1 MAAFAVAHVGDN
13 CSGAIHH
20 AIDVDAGDALV
31 HVVGE
36 AAEWGWFWV
45 ANHVGVGGNASIQT
59 NNVEIVVFDKHFVPG
74 CCAGDIQMHKRAANG
89 RSNFFAECVVDV
101 GYNNSCALC
110 RKAASHFGA
119 NAACAASDE
128 RALSC

>member
-1 MAAFAVAHVGDN
+1 MAAFAVAHVGDD
-13 CSGAIHH
+13 CSGAKHH
-20 AIDVDAGDALV
+20 TVDVDAGNALE

-36 AAEWGWFWV
+36 TAKWEWFWV
-45 ANHVGVGGNASIQT
+45 TDNVGVCRNACIQA
-59 NNVEIVVFDKHFVPG
+59 NNVEVVVFDKHFVPG

-101 GYNNSCALC
+101 GYNNSCALF